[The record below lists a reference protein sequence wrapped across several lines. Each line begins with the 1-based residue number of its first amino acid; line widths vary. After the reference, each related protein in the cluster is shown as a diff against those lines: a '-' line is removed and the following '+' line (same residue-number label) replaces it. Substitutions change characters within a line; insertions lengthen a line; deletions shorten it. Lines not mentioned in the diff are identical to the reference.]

1 MHLRG
6 SSIGDLVLSV
16 LLRENLLI
24 TVYAHSV
31 CIARASFTHPGMDPE
46 AQPADDDFP
55 KLADSSHRLSKTS
68 FAYRPIPLSLPVHDS
83 TVIHATAAVEF
94 ALS

>member
-1 MHLRG
+1 
-6 SSIGDLVLSV
+6 
-16 LLRENLLI
+16 
-24 TVYAHSV
+24 
-31 CIARASFTHPGMDPE
+31 MDPE